1 MTSLINLQRRNLLK
15 YAAIGIA
22 SAATYLNGVSFY

>member
-22 SAATYLNGVSFY
+22 SAATYPIWSQAI